1 LLRKKKGFIMT
12 QIFKAWVYEN
22 AEHLGGFT
30 GEIEGVE
37 IQTNIQEL
45 KGTPVEF
52 YANTRADLLS
62 NMVGFLKSQGKTGV
76 LRIAN

>member
-1 LLRKKKGFIMT
+1 MA

-22 AEHLGGFT
+22 EEHLGGFT
-30 GEIEGVE
+30 GEIDGVE

-62 NMVGFLKSQGKTGV
+62 NMIGFLKSQGKTGV
-76 LRIAN
+76 LRIAK